1 MKKEQL
7 KTIIRECIN
16 EVLNEPAE
24 VFTIQE
30 MTNHGMLNDVPEI
43 QISNSEY
50 NRLINESV
58 EIESVE
64 DLLWTT

>member
-1 MKKEQL
+1 
-7 KTIIRECIN
+7 
-16 EVLNEPAE
+16 
-24 VFTIQE
+24 
-30 MTNHGMLNDVPEI
+30 MLNDVPEI

>member
-30 MTNHGMLNDVPEI
+30 MTNRGMLNDVPEI
-43 QISNSEY
+43 QISDSEY

-64 DLLWTT
+64 DLL